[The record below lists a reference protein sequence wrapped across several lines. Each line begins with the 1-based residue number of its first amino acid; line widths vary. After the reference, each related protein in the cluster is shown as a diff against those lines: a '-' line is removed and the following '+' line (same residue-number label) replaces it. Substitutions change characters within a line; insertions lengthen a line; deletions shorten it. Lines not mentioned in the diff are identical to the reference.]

1 NIMNLISINIYIDKI
16 QFEIFSIYN
25 DKKNII
31 QQNEIRIPVSFSI
44 GDKLEYIRKFI
55 SIIIKQNKVKKAYLN
70 IKDRLEMYTIKF
82 EATLEE
88 LLSSYG
94 VEICN

>member
-1 NIMNLISINIYIDKI
+1 MNLISINIYIDKI

>member
-1 NIMNLISINIYIDKI
+1 MANAVENELSNIPGTIS
-16 QFEIFSIYN
+16 
-25 DKKNII
+25 
-31 QQNEIRIPVSFSI
+31 
-44 GDKLEYIRKFI
+44 LTI
-55 SIIIKQNKVKKAYLN
+55 SIIIKQNKVKKEYLN

>member
-1 NIMNLISINIYIDKI
+1 MNLISINIYIDKI

-31 QQNEIRIPVSFSI
+31 QQNEIRIPVSLSI

>member
-1 NIMNLISINIYIDKI
+1 MNLISINIYIDKI

-55 SIIIKQNKVKKAYLN
+55 SIIIKQNNVPKAYLN

>member
-1 NIMNLISINIYIDKI
+1 MNILKMK
-16 QFEIFSIYN
+16 EE
-25 DKKNII
+25 KNII

>member
-1 NIMNLISINIYIDKI
+1 MNLISINIYIDKI

-70 IKDRLEMYTIKF
+70 IKDRLAMYTIKF

>member
-1 NIMNLISINIYIDKI
+1 MNLISINIYIDKI

-55 SIIIKQNKVKKAYLN
+55 SIIIKQNKVKKAYIN

>member
-1 NIMNLISINIYIDKI
+1 MNLISINIYIDRI

-55 SIIIKQNKVKKAYLN
+55 SIIIKQSKVKKAYLN
-70 IKDRLEMYTIKF
+70 IKDRLDVNTIKF
-82 EATLEE
+82 EGTLEE

>member
-1 NIMNLISINIYIDKI
+1 KNINLIYINIYIDKI
-16 QFEIFSIYN
+16 QFKIFTKYN
-25 DKKNII
+25 DKKNINKK
-31 QQNEIRIPVSFSI
+31 NEIRIPISYSI

>member
-1 NIMNLISINIYIDKI
+1 MNLISINIYIDKI

-55 SIIIKQNKVKKAYLN
+55 SIIIKQNKVKKGIFKY
-70 IKDRLEMYTIKF
+70 KR
-82 EATLEE
+82 
-88 LLSSYG
+88 
-94 VEICN
+94 